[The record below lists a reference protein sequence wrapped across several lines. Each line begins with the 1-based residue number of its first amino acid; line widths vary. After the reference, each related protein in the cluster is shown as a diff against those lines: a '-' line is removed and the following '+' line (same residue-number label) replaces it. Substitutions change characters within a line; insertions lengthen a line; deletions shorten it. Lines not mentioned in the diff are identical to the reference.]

1 MKRWQAIG
9 CLALIGAA
17 WGITQ
22 PFSKIAVSEGY
33 RHFGL
38 IFWQFVIA
46 VIILGVI
53 NLRQG
58 GRLPLGARQIRVYVI
73 IAVIGTLLPNAAGY
87 EAARHLP
94 AGILSIL
101 ISTVP
106 MIAFPIALAMGNDR
120 FSWRRLAGLCVGLAG
135 VILIV
140 APETSLP
147 DRAALV
153 FVPVALIAS
162 LFYAIEGNLVAKW
175 GDVGA
180 DAIQILLGASLIG
193 IVLAVPLALITNSWI
208 TPQFPLKLPDYA
220 LMASSVFHALAY
232 AGYVWLIARV
242 GPTFTAQVGY
252 MVTGFGILWA
262 MLLLGESYSGW
273 IWAALALIMVGVTLV
288 KPREA

>member
-1 MKRWQAIG
+1 MKPWQAIG

-94 AGILSIL
+94 AALGSK
-101 ISTVP
+101 VP
-106 MIAFPIALAMGNDR
+106 MTAMM
-120 FSWRRLAGLCVGLAG
+120 
-135 VILIV
+135 
-140 APETSLP
+140 T
-147 DRAALV
+147 
-153 FVPVALIAS
+153 
-162 LFYAIEGNLVAKW
+162 
-175 GDVGA
+175 
-180 DAIQILLGASLIG
+180 
-193 IVLAVPLALITNSWI
+193 
-208 TPQFPLKLPDYA
+208 
-220 LMASSVFHALAY
+220 
-232 AGYVWLIARV
+232 
-242 GPTFTAQVGY
+242 
-252 MVTGFGILWA
+252 
-262 MLLLGESYSGW
+262 
-273 IWAALALIMVGVTLV
+273 
-288 KPREA
+288 